1 MKSTASDASSLSV
14 YWAKLT
20 IRDSPRVRTKAR
32 PTSTSLDQAEQVGQ
46 GHQDRQDHQ
55 KDHEAGEE
63 VSEHSPPLSAEQAL
77 DRRDDQPAREDPKD
91 HTFSGMLKECHAR
104 VNATPKLVRTPLEWC
119 PAAVWAS
126 ATRRSDATPRTV
138 PYGYPLGA
146 GELRTV
152 FERYSLYLAI
162 LVEGL
167 VSLLPA
173 VPGLL
178 EPPERELNTSARP
191 VGVDVHL
198 AGA

>member
-1 MKSTASDASSLSV
+1 MASDASSLSV
-14 YWAKLT
+14 YWTKLT
-20 IRDSPRVRTKAR
+20 IRDSLRARTKAR

-46 GHQDRQDHQ
+46 GHQNRQDHQ

-63 VSEHSPPLSAEQAL
+63 ASEHPPPPSAEQAL
-77 DRRDDQPAREDPKD
+77 DRRDDQPAREESKD
-91 HTFSGMLKECHAR
+91 HPFSGMLKECHVR
-104 VNATPKLVRTPLEWC
+104 VNVRPKLVRTPLERC
-119 PAAVWAS
+119 PAVWAS

-138 PYGYPLGA
+138 LYDHPLGA

-152 FERYSLYLAI
+152 FQRYGLYLAI

-167 VSLLPA
+167 VSLLPT
-173 VPGLL
+173 VPGLF
-178 EPPERELNTSARP
+178 EPPERKLNTSARP